1 MTQWKG
7 LQRSSVQAVVLWA
20 LLVPLLAALAAAP
33 AWSQQDGDLKIAVID
48 TQRILREAS
57 AVVDLSRRVEA
68 LRQGFSAEL
77 QARESEFRDSD
88 LALARERSELSAE
101 TYALRRRELEQRAT
115 ALQRQFDERRKNLDR
130 IFRQGMGRVQETVA
144 EISRE
149 IAEERNLDLLLAKV
163 TIVLVRPNLEL
174 TDEALRRLN
183 QRLPKVDLPEL
194 QN

>member
-1 MTQWKG
+1 M
-7 LQRSSVQAVVLWA
+7 QRSSLQAVALWA
-20 LLVPLLAALAAAP
+20 FLVPLMLALGGVS
-33 AWSQQDGDLKIAVID
+33 AWSQQDGALRIAVID
-48 TQRILREAS
+48 TQRILREAAS
-57 AVVDLSRRVEA
+57 VVDLSRRVEA

-77 QARESEFRDSD
+77 QAREAEFRDSD

-115 ALQRQFDERRKNLDR
+115 ALQRQFNERRKNLDR
-130 IFRQGMGRVQETVA
+130 IFRQGMGRIQETVA

-163 TIVLVRPNLEL
+163 TIVLVRPSLEV
-174 TDEALRRLN
+174 TDEAIRRLN
-183 QRLPKVDLPEL
+183 QRLPKVELPEL